1 MTSPVRAPYSRISD
15 PVRRGLRLEAAPL
28 GTSLG
33 ALPEAAFLTE
43 LADALGLAPIGVYTP
58 WATRVSDLEW
68 ESPERA
74 PDTNTALWR
83 LTDVALQ
90 AARDV
95 TFGSP
100 VPFVAILS
108 QTPLTSTEADS
119 LWSGTPYRAY
129 ETQAV
134 YRQDDGKPIPTI
146 FFLYWGERLD
156 ESEVPPHPRS
166 LEQTAAIAEGVLVF
180 GMQIPAGS
188 STTRDWPATPFATAL
203 EMHDLIES
211 PARAAPAP
219 VPVPVPV
226 PAAPA
231 RSTSPAAA
239 SPRSGAL
246 ALSSEP
252 DWKPWA
258 VGAAVAVGAFFVW
271 RQVKKETA

>member
-1 MTSPVRAPYSRISD
+1 VKSPVRVPYSRISD
-15 PVRRGLRLEAAPL
+15 PVRSGLRLDAAPL

-33 ALPEAAFLTE
+33 QLPMASLLTD
-43 LADALGLAPIGVYTP
+43 LVDALGLAPLGVYTP
-58 WATRVSDLEW
+58 WATRVSDVEW

-90 AARDV
+90 AALDV

-108 QTPLTSTEADS
+108 QTPLTSLEADS

-156 ESEVPPHPRS
+156 DPEVPAHPRS

-188 STTRDWPATPFATAL
+188 STTRDWPATSFSSAL
-203 EMHDLIES
+203 EMHNLIES
-211 PARAAPAP
+211 PARASPPPLPPA
-219 VPVPVPV
+219 

-231 RSTSPAAA
+231 PASAT
-239 SPRSGAL
+239 PRSVAI
-246 ALSSEP
+246 APSP

-258 VGAAVAVGAFFVW
+258 VGVAVAVGAFFVW